1 MLGIDTLVPEIM
13 LGVGLAV
20 FVGSSLAWVRAAT
33 GKPRPA
39 LMRSP
44 SARQRIGVGERD
56 SAGPSKTH
64 PRGNLNRRRTAFFLV
79 VGLVTSV
86 WALVT
91 LVARPS

>member
-20 FVGSSLAWVRAAT
+20 LTGSALAWIRAAR
-33 GKPRPA
+33 GKPGPA

-44 SARQRIGVGERD
+44 SARQRVGVGERD
-56 SAGPSKTH
+56 SAGPSNTH
-64 PRGNLNRRRTAFFLV
+64 TRGNLNRRRTAFFLV

-91 LVARPS
+91 LLARPS